1 MNKKFFLIWK
11 KTTRQNHELVIS
23 NFVSVREE
31 KERNTTFISLI
42 TFNILSLKSFEKK
55 LIERDFL
62 FIFLALFTDVT
73 LFSRIHSENQ

>member
-1 MNKKFFLIWK
+1 MIWK

>member
-42 TFNILSLKSFEKK
+42 KFNILSLKSFEKK